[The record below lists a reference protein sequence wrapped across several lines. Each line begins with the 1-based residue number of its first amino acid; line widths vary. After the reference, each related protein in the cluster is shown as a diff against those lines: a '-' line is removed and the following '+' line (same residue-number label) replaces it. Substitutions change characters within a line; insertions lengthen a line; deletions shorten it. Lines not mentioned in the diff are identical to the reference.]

1 MSFSSRTLSKIE
13 FTQVPSFDDG
23 SSTEDA
29 PVQPTPFF
37 ARPSILRYIIAALT
51 VTIFALIYVIT
62 VQDARYADAT
72 AIFQSQDII
81 PRGESQRFHS
91 SMCV

>member
-1 MSFSSRTLSKIE
+1 MSLSSRTLSKIE
-13 FTQVPSFDDG
+13 FTQVSSFDDG

-37 ARPSILRYIIAALT
+37 ARPRILRYIIATLT

-62 VQDARYADAT
+62 VQDARYADAA

-81 PRGESQRFHS
+81 PRGESQRFQS
-91 SMCV
+91 SICV